1 MLMKYLK
8 IWVLIGLFGVWGA
21 TSWLFY
27 LHLDSD
33 KKNLEQERLKNV
45 RIDWNAVTLLQ
56 QKGKDIYFDVAV
68 NNGRTLSLL
77 KDALIPTKRDDV
89 RQALYQSLQKTY
101 VKMVKDGIY
110 QFQFTLPDSTSLLRF
125 HAPKYFGDNLGDLRS
140 SYQSSN
146 RFHKEIQGFELG
158 RIAVGLRYVF
168 PLSYAG
174 ENVGSVELSS
184 RLETLLHNIR
194 LLNKQTDY
202 SFIFHPRLQSALFES
217 FHSNYMPS
225 LFDPDWW
232 MENPKSPLFSDIE
245 PPSEYMKNV
254 ASSLRKKAGL
264 SERLNQEKPFA
275 QVVELEGVSQL
286 VMFLPV
292 FDIENTLLGYLV
304 SATDAYV
311 LDRLNEDF
319 LIQILLTALFLGLVG
334 FIAFRVMK
342 HQDDLRVAATA
353 FNVQEAMMITD
364 ESRKIL
370 RVNKAFT
377 QITGYSE
384 DDVVGQDPKLLSSGR
399 QSRAFYNDM
408 WTVLNEEGVWLGE
421 IWNRRKNGEEYYER
435 LSILAVNN
443 RQGQVTHYVGAF
455 FDITKSKK
463 DEAEIRRLGFF
474 DSLTGLA
481 NRRLVMN
488 RLQHAIDS
496 IKRTHQYAALL
507 FIDMDRFKNLNDTK
521 GHEFGDKLLVQVG
534 ERLNIA
540 VREGDTVGRLGGDEF
555 VVLFEGLDTC
565 LDKAAHEVE
574 ILAEKIKE
582 SLSAPYDLSG
592 FSYIT
597 TPSIGLALFSDS
609 HHLTVDEILHKAD
622 SAMYQAK
629 QSGGHAVRLFDPQLQ
644 MILEDK
650 RRLESDLKQALML
663 SQFELYYQPQVNQSG
678 QVTGA
683 EALLRWRHPQKNWV
697 SPQEFIPVA
706 EESGLIVP
714 IGDWVVDQAC
724 NTLASW
730 QNEDSLSA
738 LTLAVNISAE
748 QLRQDN
754 FVEKMMACVKRYQ
767 VPVSKLKLELTE
779 SMILHDIEDSIRK
792 LNALTNLGFMLSA
805 DDFGTGYS
813 SLLSIKNLPFR
824 QIKIDQSFVE
834 SLLFD
839 AKAEALTRSI
849 ISMSKALE
857 LNVIAEGVET
867 LSQQQRLVVLGCYH
881 FQGYLYS
888 KPLPYSAFL
897 AYCRHVV

>member
-1 MLMKYLK
+1 MFMKYLHLWILMVLLS
-8 IWVLIGLFGVWGA
+8 IWGSV
-21 TSWLFY
+21 SWLFY
-27 LHLDSD
+27 LHLNSD
-33 KKNLEQERLKNV
+33 KQHLNQQCLTNANL
-45 RIDWNAVTLLQ
+45 DWNAVTLLQ
-56 QKGKDIYFDVAV
+56 QKGKDVYFDVAV
-68 NNGRTLSLL
+68 NNTKILSLL
-77 KDALIPTKRDDV
+77 KEASNPTKRDDV
-89 RQALYQSLQKTY
+89 RQALYQLLETTY
-101 VKMVKDGIY
+101 AKMVKDGIY

-125 HAPKYFGDNLGDLRS
+125 HAPRYFGDNLGDIRS
-140 SYQSSN
+140 SYQSAN
-146 RFHKEIQGFELG
+146 RFHKEVQGFELG
-158 RIAVGLRYVF
+158 RIVAGLRYVF
-168 PLSYAG
+168 PLNLKG
-174 ENVGSVELSS
+174 EHVGSVELST
-184 RLETLLHNIR
+184 RLETLLHHIR
-194 LLNKQTDY
+194 LLDKDAQY
-202 SFIFHPRLQSALFES
+202 AFIFHPRLQNALFET

-225 LFDPDWW
+225 LFAENWW
-232 MENPKSPLFSDIE
+232 MENPKSPLFSDIK
-245 PPSEYMKNV
+245 PLSDYMNEV
-254 ASSLRKKAGL
+254 ASSLQQNMNV
-264 SERLNQEKPFA
+264 SESMEQEKPFV
-275 QVVELEGVSQL
+275 QVVKLDGMSQR
-286 VMFLPV
+286 VIFLPV

-304 SATDAYV
+304 SARPASE
-311 LDRLNEDF
+311 LDRLDENFWIEVLF
-319 LIQILLTALFLGLVG
+319 TGLFLGLIG

-364 ESRKIL
+364 ENRKIL
-370 RVNKAFT
+370 RVNKAFSD
-377 QITGYSE
+377 ITGYSKE
-384 DDVVGQDPKLLSSGR
+384 DVVGQDPKILSSGR
-399 QSRAFYNDM
+399 QSREFYMDM
-408 WTVLNEEGVWLGE
+408 WAELNEKGVWLGDV
-421 IWNRRKNGEEYYER
+421 WNRRKSGQEYYER
-435 LSILAVNN
+435 LSILAVKN
-443 RQGQVTHYVGAF
+443 RQGVVTHYVGAF

-496 IKRTHQYAALL
+496 IQRTHQYAALL

-534 ERLNIA
+534 ERLNLA

-555 VVLFEGLDTC
+555 VVLFEGLDSC

-574 ILAEKIKE
+574 VLAEKLKE
-582 SLSAPYDLSG
+582 SLSEPYDLSG
-592 FSYIT
+592 FSYIS

-609 HHLTVDEILHKAD
+609 HRLTVDEILRKAD

-644 MILEDK
+644 MILENK
-650 RRLESDLKQALML
+650 RRMEADLKQALML
-663 SQFELYYQPQVNQSG
+663 SQFELYYQPQVDQAG
-678 QVTGA
+678 QILGA
-683 EALLRWRHPQKNWV
+683 EALLRWRHPYKGWI

-714 IGDWVVDQAC
+714 IGDWVVEQGC
-724 NTLASW
+724 KVLASW
-730 QNEDSLSA
+730 QEDADLSA

-748 QLRQDN
+748 QLKQED
-754 FVEKMMACVKRYQ
+754 FVKTMVAYAKQYNT
-767 VPVSKLKLELTE
+767 PVAKLKLELTE
-779 SMILHDIEDSIRK
+779 SMLLHDIEDSTQK
-792 LNALTNLGFMLSA
+792 LNALTNLGFKFSA

-813 SLLSIKNLPFR
+813 SLLSVKNLPFQ

-839 AKAEALTRSI
+839 SKAEALTRSI